1 MQTIRTIPGLADQ
14 VYQLVLDEICDGKL
28 APGAHLVQEKLAERY
43 GVSRQPIQQAMALLK
58 ADGLV
63 EEAGKRGLFVAT
75 LDLNLMHHHYQI
87 RSALDVLAA
96 KLAAQRMSRDKTLAQ
111 QMMKRGRAILDKG
124 ENARGKN
131 QVREQIR
138 HDEDFH
144 YLIYEQSGNPLLQ
157 ITAENH
163 WRYLRRVMSDVL
175 RQSSAPRVIWQQHRE
190 ILEAVVS
197 GDVRAATRLAQNHI
211 ENAADTLSETFKKAD
226 PAEKDEMLV
235 AKD

>member
-63 EEAGKRGLFVAT
+63 EEAGKRGLFVAR
-75 LDLNLMHHHYQI
+75 LDLTLMYHHYQI
-87 RSALDVLAA
+87 RSALDALAA
-96 KLAAQRMSRDKTLAQ
+96 KLAAQRMSADKALAK
-111 QMMKRGRAILDKG
+111 QMRKRGNTILEKG
-124 ENARGKN
+124 EDARTKN
-131 QVREQIR
+131 HVREQIR
-138 HDEDFH
+138 HDEAFH

-157 ITAENH
+157 IAVENH

-175 RQSSAPRVIWQQHRE
+175 RQSATPRVIWQQHRE
-190 ILEAVVS
+190 ILNAIVN
-197 GDVRAATRLAQNHI
+197 GDVDEATRLAQHHI
-211 ENAADTLSETFKKAD
+211 DNAADTLSEAFTNSDGESSVIKR
-226 PAEKDEMLV
+226 
-235 AKD
+235 